1 MVNNN
6 DTASRLE
13 IKSVLGARAL
23 NRLLSN
29 MAKRTTFRQT
39 LPPRWINSFYYDT
52 VRFDYLN
59 SNLSGDTYRQKF
71 RCRWYGKREQDI
83 ADKIYFECKIKRAG
97 RSTKKRVTLI
107 DVVEPQSFEFTNVE
121 LLRTSL
127 QLTAGLQNSK
137 PQNTIAR

>member
-6 DTASRLE
+6 DTASRRE

-59 SNLSGDTYRQKF
+59 S
-71 RCRWYGKREQDI
+71 
-83 ADKIYFECKIKRAG
+83 KIYQA
-97 RSTKKRVTLI
+97 TLI
-107 DVVEPQSFEFTNVE
+107 GRNFVVDGMGKE
-121 LLRTSL
+121 
-127 QLTAGLQNSK
+127 SK
-137 PQNTIAR
+137 I